1 MSVKELR
8 ELLALSKQEL
18 QHRIG
23 TTGADISDIQYAMSQ
38 EDWYRH
44 IYTQEEIDNDMEHYR
59 ADLKHYKHQLQKLKF
74 VANLRMMLI

>member
-1 MSVKELR
+1 MSIKELK

-38 EDWYRH
+38 ENWYRH
-44 IYTQEEIDNDMEHYR
+44 IYPTEEIDADMEHYR
-59 ADLKHYKHQLQKLKF
+59 QDLQKAKHQLQKLKF
-74 VANLRMMLI
+74 VANLRMIF

>member
-1 MSVKELR
+1 MSIKELK

-38 EDWYRH
+38 ENWYRH
-44 IYTQEEIDNDMEHYR
+44 IYPTEEIDADMEHYR
-59 ADLKHYKHQLQKLKF
+59 QDLQKAKHQLQKLKF
-74 VANLRMMLI
+74 VAKMKLIF